1 MNLFQSFD
9 FALLGS
15 PEFKEDSVR
24 EALISPILHALGYS
38 DSGPNKII
46 RSKGLASPF
55 VKMGSKK
62 QKITLIPDYLLTVDN
77 KYAWVLD
84 AKGPNEP
91 VVSGNHL
98 EQIYSYA
105 IHPDVRVNFYA
116 LCNGRE
122 FVLYQ
127 IGYQDAIL
135 YFQLS
140 EIEQYWLQL
149 QQLLSPAAFQKRLVK
164 EKAKAPYFAPPVD
177 YLSKKP
183 LGEIKD
189 LKKQSANRHY
199 GVHGYFT
206 KQVWNVVQEYIKHF
220 TQPGDTVLDPF
231 GGSGVTVVEAL
242 VLGRKGI
249 HIDLNPL
256 SIFLVENL
264 LAPVNLSALADAY
277 QTVKK
282 QFMAHQPKTE
292 SEIEAALA
300 KYPYPK
306 EVSLPRNS
314 DVPFLEQL
322 FSREQLAQLAYLKH
336 LIQQIKDKTIRGIL
350 MLMFSSLVNQINLT
364 YHASEGRSAGRG
376 DSSAFRYYR
385 YRLAPEPSMLDVVER
400 MDLRFKKI
408 IKAKRELAPLITED
422 VLQEAQIYKGSAT
435 SLADITSES
444 VDYIYTDPPYGAK
457 IPYLDLSVM
466 WNAWLDLPV
475 TTEDYEQEAIE
486 GGELG
491 KSKEDYSDLLAD
503 SIREMYRVLKFNRW
517 MSFVFAHKD
526 PAFWHLIVD
535 TAERAGF
542 EYAGAVKQSNNK
554 TTYKKRQNPFTVL
567 EGQLIINFRKVR
579 NPQAIMRI
587 ELGADIADIVVQTI
601 EGVIAQNEGATLE
614 EINDELIIKGLEL
627 GFLDVLSK
635 EYQDISPFLA
645 DNFDYDDKTKKF
657 QIRPNTKF
665 KSQIDVRLR
674 IRYYLISFL
683 RRKEK
688 EHEFPTFDEIVLHI
702 MPLLKNGRTPE
713 NQTILSVLEEIAVR
727 VGHDRWRLSNTNIQ
741 LPLL

>member
-1 MNLFQSFD
+1 MNLFPNFD
-9 FALLGS
+9 FSLLGS

-24 EALISPILHALGYS
+24 EALISPMLHALGYS
-38 DSGPNKII
+38 DSGTHKII
-46 RSKGLASPF
+46 RSKGLANPF

-62 QKITLIPDYLLTVDN
+62 HKITLIPDYLLTVDGN
-77 KYAWVLD
+77 YAWVLD

-91 VVSGNHL
+91 VTSGDHV
-98 EQIYSYA
+98 EQVYSYA

-127 IGYQDAIL
+127 IGVQEAIL

-140 EIEQYWLQL
+140 EINPYWLQL
-149 QQLLSPAAFQKRLVK
+149 QQLLSPSAFQKRLVK
-164 EKAKAPYFAPPVD
+164 DKAPTPYFAPPPD
-177 YLSKKP
+177 YLGVKP

-189 LKKQSANRHY
+189 LQKQSAHRHY

-206 KQVWNVVQEYIKHF
+206 KQVWNVVQEYIKNF
-220 TQPGDTVLDPF
+220 SQPGDVVLDPF
-231 GGSGVTVVEAL
+231 GGSGVTAIEAL
-242 VLGRKGI
+242 VLGRKAI

-256 SIFLVENL
+256 SIFMVQNLVR
-264 LAPVNLSALADAY
+264 PVNLSALADAY
-277 QTVKK
+277 QRIKAL
-282 QFMAHQPKTE
+282 FLAHQPKTE
-292 SEIEAALA
+292 AEIDTALA
-300 KYPYPK
+300 RYPYPK
-306 EVSLPRNS
+306 GVSLPRNS
-314 DVPFLEQL
+314 DVPFLDEL

-336 LIQQIKDKTIRGIL
+336 LIRQIKDEAIQGTL
-350 MLMFSSLVNQINLT
+350 MLMFSGLLNQINLT
-364 YHASEGRSAGRG
+364 YHASEGRAAGRG
-376 DSSAFRYYR
+376 NSSIFQYYR
-385 YRLAPEPSMLDVVER
+385 YRIAPEPSMLDLAER
-400 MDLRFKKI
+400 MDLRFNKIMQAKK
-408 IKAKRELAPLITED
+408 ELALLVSQE
-422 VLQEAQIYKGSAT
+422 VVQEAHIYKGSAT
-435 SLADITSES
+435 KLDTIPDEQ
-444 VDYIYTDPPYGAK
+444 VDYIYTDPPYGSK

-475 TTEDYEQEAIE
+475 TEADYIEEAIE

-491 KSKEDYSDLLAD
+491 KSKQDYSDLLAE

-567 EGQLIINFRKVR
+567 EGQLIINFKKVR
-579 NPQAIMRI
+579 NPKAIMRI

-601 EGVIAQNEGATLE
+601 EGVIAQHEGATLE
-614 EINDELIIKGLEL
+614 QINDELIIRGLEL
-627 GFLDVLSK
+627 GFLDVLSQ
-635 EYQDISPFLA
+635 EYQDITPFLL
-645 DNFDYDDKTKKF
+645 DNFDFDDQTKKF

-665 KSQIDVRLR
+665 KSRIDVRLR

-688 EHEFPTFDEIVLHI
+688 EKIDPTFDEIVLHI
-702 MPLLKNGRTPE
+702 MPLLKNGKTPE

-727 VGHDRWRLSNTNIQ
+727 VGHDRWHLMNTNIQ

>member
-55 VKMGSKK
+55 VKQGATKK
-62 QKITLIPDYLLTVDN
+62 KITLIPDYLLTVDD

-91 VVSGNHL
+91 IVSGDHL

-135 YFQLS
+135 YFHLS
-140 EIEQYWLQL
+140 ELEQYWLQL

-177 YLSKKP
+177 YLGKKP

-189 LKKQSANRHY
+189 LKKQEASRHY

-242 VLGRKGI
+242 ILGRKGV

-264 LAPVNLSALADAY
+264 LAPVSLSALADAY
-277 QTVKK
+277 QTVKQ
-282 QFMAHQPKTE
+282 QFVAHRPKTE

-306 EVSLPRNS
+306 GVSLPRNS

-336 LIQQIKDKTIRGIL
+336 LIRQIKDKAIRGTL
-350 MLMFSSLVNQINLT
+350 MLMFSGLLNQINLT
-364 YHASEGRSAGRG
+364 YHASAGRSAGRG
-376 DSSAFRYYR
+376 NSSIFQYYR
-385 YRLAPEPSMLDVVER
+385 YRVAPDPSMLDIVER
-400 MDLRFKKI
+400 MDLRFSKVMQAKK
-408 IKAKRELAPLITED
+408 ELAPLITED
-422 VLQEAQIYKGSAT
+422 VLQESRIYKGTAT
-435 SLADITSES
+435 DLADVPTES

-601 EGVIAQNEGATLE
+601 EGIIAQNEGATLE

-645 DNFDYDDKTKKF
+645 DNFDYDEKTKKF

>member
-1 MNLFQSFD
+1 M
-9 FALLGS
+9 
-15 PEFKEDSVR
+15 
-24 EALISPILHALGYS
+24 
-38 DSGPNKII
+38 
-46 RSKGLASPF
+46 
-55 VKMGSKK
+55 
-62 QKITLIPDYLLTVDN
+62 
-77 KYAWVLD
+77 
-84 AKGPNEP
+84 
-91 VVSGNHL
+91 
-98 EQIYSYA
+98 
-105 IHPDVRVNFYA
+105 
-116 LCNGRE
+116 
-122 FVLYQ
+122 
-127 IGYQDAIL
+127 
-135 YFQLS
+135 
-140 EIEQYWLQL
+140 
-149 QQLLSPAAFQKRLVK
+149 
-164 EKAKAPYFAPPVD
+164 
-177 YLSKKP
+177 
-183 LGEIKD
+183 
-189 LKKQSANRHY
+189 
-199 GVHGYFT
+199 
-206 KQVWNVVQEYIKHF
+206 
-220 TQPGDTVLDPF
+220 
-231 GGSGVTVVEAL
+231 
-242 VLGRKGI
+242 
-249 HIDLNPL
+249 
-256 SIFLVENL
+256 ENL
-264 LAPVNLSALADAY
+264 LAPVSLSALADAY
-277 QTVKK
+277 QTVKQ
-282 QFMAHQPKTE
+282 QFVAHRPKTE

-306 EVSLPRNS
+306 GVSLPRNS

-336 LIQQIKDKTIRGIL
+336 LIRQIKDKAIRGTL
-350 MLMFSSLVNQINLT
+350 MLMFSGLLNQINLT
-364 YHASEGRSAGRG
+364 YHASAGRSAGRG
-376 DSSAFRYYR
+376 NSSIFQYYR
-385 YRLAPEPSMLDVVER
+385 YRVAPDPSMLDIVER
-400 MDLRFKKI
+400 MDLRFSKVMQAKK
-408 IKAKRELAPLITED
+408 ELAPLITED
-422 VLQEAQIYKGSAT
+422 VLQESRIYKGTAT
-435 SLADITSES
+435 DLADVPTES

-601 EGVIAQNEGATLE
+601 EGIIAQNEGATLE

-645 DNFDYDDKTKKF
+645 DNFDYDEKTKKF